1 MKKNSIIILLFA
13 LLTSSNL
20 FSQITFK
27 TVRGSKA
34 NYSIS
39 IPDNYFITET
49 IGGNVDIKY
58 ANSEGASIITVIRTL
73 PEGVTDNDIQQ
84 MNTPSDQEFVNAL
97 ESNGL
102 ENISVIKRGFIIIN
116 GIKSYFAYY
125 RSTELYYHTIT
136 QFRKGKLINLT
147 YTCEYRKKDLYMP
160 YIFRVVNSL
169 KS

>member
-1 MKKNSIIILLFA
+1 MKKNSIIILLFT

-20 FSQITFK
+20 FCQITFK
-27 TVRGSKA
+27 TVRGTKA

-39 IPDNYFITET
+39 IPDNYFIKET

-58 ANSEGASIITVIRTL
+58 ANLEGASIITVIRIL
-73 PEGVTDNDIQQ
+73 PDGVTENDIQQ
-84 MNTPSDQEFVNAL
+84 MNTPTDQEFVNAL

-102 ENISVIKRGFIIIN
+102 QNVSVIKRGFLIIN
-116 GIKSYFAYY
+116 GINSYFAYY
-125 RSTELYYHTIT
+125 KDTELYYHTIT
-136 QFRKGKLINLT
+136 QFRKSKLINLT
-147 YTCEYRKKDLYMP
+147 YTCEYSKKSLYMP